1 MRPVLP
7 TNHPLN
13 TRSSDRPDSLVRPSS
28 TVPTACF
35 ITTEAD
41 LDARRDRSR
50 PRFRQQSDRRKRSR
64 NSRRPSTPRQR
75 RSPPRTGRKPAYPAS
90 ESDGSEV
97 SSVESVVEQ
106 EPLNLPSQPSTPS
119 LIGLSHSG
127 SVMSI
132 SSQSCSL
139 AGPSIDA
146 HSDLIQDDVSLP
158 VTDLADNQENQST
171 VPQLIMPSLMVPR
184 RRPFS
189 EVGKSLGKLKIM
201 VAGQC
206 GIGKTSLIKTLAER
220 CEHIVHMDP
229 IENRSAVHATE
240 TYASS
245 RPQPWWRSD
254 SELTVTTRRR
264 ISTTGDVL
272 DRNVCFVESP
282 GHRRDASGSW
292 RDLHYVES
300 HLTSL
305 MNKPMADSDL
315 FTLVNSGGEPV
326 VDALLYLIPH
336 SGLVRE
342 DVEYIK
348 RAQRMTNVIP
358 VLTRVDELAP
368 EEIKHIKQQVVKS
381 LADKDVDYFSFEGP
395 DDSEETKC
403 VYAVSTES
411 WPDYDTMDASTLM
424 DSEYIPPLLPTDLGR
439 LVDHIFSLDGSAR
452 LRHSAAVKC
461 IKWRRDHG
469 DNLLQNALSSGALVS
484 RSIPERAMR
493 LRSFRRTP
501 SWDRLELYNW
511 ANNLRQSLQSERLY
525 HLMEERAI
533 SNAVA
538 TQSSLVHVPRNG
550 KKKTQSK
557 KRKAPQ
563 PTHQDPLGL
572 LEMGGGLKQ
581 KGMLALEMV
590 SSVGLVGLVA
600 SKIMHTGWS
609 DGMCSVVASR
619 RRNMEVGRL
628 SMVLSF

>member
-13 TRSSDRPDSLVRPSS
+13 SRCPDRPDSLVRSS
-28 TVPTACF
+28 TTVSTACF

-50 PRFRQQSDRRKRSR
+50 PRFRQQSDPRKCGR

-75 RSPPRTGRKPAYPAS
+75 RSSPRAFSKPTSPTS
-90 ESDGSEV
+90 EPDESE
-97 SSVESVVEQ
+97 ELVVEQ
-106 EPLNLPSQPSTPS
+106 DSLNSLSRPSTPS
-119 LIGLSHSG
+119 LIGLSHSS
-127 SVMSI
+127 SVMSM
-132 SSQSCSL
+132 SSQSFSL
-139 AGPSIDA
+139 AGPSVDA
-146 HSDLIQDDVSLP
+146 QSDLVYDNASLSMS
-158 VTDLADNQENQST
+158 DLANNEVNQNT
-171 VPQLIMPSLMVPR
+171 TIPQLIMPSLTVPR

-201 VAGQC
+201 VAGQT
-206 GIGKTSLIKTLAER
+206 GIGKTSLIKTLAEH

-229 IENRSAVHATE
+229 IENRNTVHATE

-254 SELTVTTRRR
+254 SELTVTTRKRLP
-264 ISTTGDVL
+264 TTGDVL

-282 GHRRDASGSW
+282 GHQHGASGPW

-315 FTLVNSGGEPV
+315 FTLINSGGEPV
-326 VDALLYLIPH
+326 VDILLYLIPH
-336 SGLVRE
+336 SGLGQQ
-342 DVEYIK
+342 DAEYIK

-358 VLTRVDELAP
+358 ILTRADQLDP
-368 EEIKHIKQQVVKS
+368 ERIAHIKQQVVKC
-381 LADKDVDYFSFEGP
+381 LDDAQVDFFSFEGP
-395 DDSEETKC
+395 QSSKELNC
-403 VYAVSTES
+403 VYAVSTAS
-411 WPDYDTMDASTLM
+411 RPDYDTMDASVLM
-424 DSEYIPPLLPTDLGR
+424 NSDYIAPLVPTDLNR

-461 IKWRRDHG
+461 INWRRGHG
-469 DNLLQNALSSGALVS
+469 DNLLQNALSSGTMVS
-484 RSIPERAMR
+484 RSIPERALR

-533 SNAVA
+533 SSAA
-538 TQSSLVHVPRNG
+538 ARESSLVHVAKSRKPAR
-550 KKKTQSK
+550 SK
-557 KRKAPQ
+557 KRKDPT

-572 LEMGGGLKQ
+572 LDIGGSLKQ

-600 SKIMHTGWS
+600 SKIVHAGIS
-609 DGMCSVVASR
+609 GGICSVVESR
-619 RRNMEVGRL
+619 RSGMEVGRL

>member
-13 TRSSDRPDSLVRPSS
+13 TRAPDRPDSLVRGST
-28 TVPTACF
+28 TVPTTCF

-41 LDARRDRSR
+41 LDTRRDRSR
-50 PRFRQQSDRRKRSR
+50 PRFRQQSDRRKCSR
-64 NSRRPSTPRQR
+64 NSRCPSTPRQR
-75 RSPPRTGRKPAYPAS
+75 RSPPRTANKPASPAS
-90 ESDGSEV
+90 ESDESEDL
-97 SSVESVVEQ
+97 SVGQ
-106 EPLNLPSQPSTPS
+106 DPFHLLSQPGTPS

-127 SVMSI
+127 SVISM
-132 SSQSCSL
+132 SSQGFSL
-139 AGPSIDA
+139 AGPSIDTQ
-146 HSDLIQDDVSLP
+146 SDLGHGHASLSVS
-158 VTDLADNQENQST
+158 DLAYNDETDQNT
-171 VPQLIMPSLMVPR
+171 IPQFIMPSLTVPR

-201 VAGQC
+201 VAGQS

-229 IENRSAVHATE
+229 IEDRNAVHATE

-254 SELTVTTRRR
+254 SELTVTTRKRL
-264 ISTTGDVL
+264 SATGDVL

-282 GHRRDASGSW
+282 GHQHDTSGPW

-300 HLTSL
+300 HLSSL

-326 VDALLYLIPH
+326 VDTLLYLIPH
-336 SGLVRE
+336 SGLGQE
-342 DVEYIK
+342 DAEYIK

-358 VLTRVDELAP
+358 ILARADELDP
-368 EEIKHIKQQVVKS
+368 EKIMHIKQQVAKYLV
-381 LADKDVDYFSFEGP
+381 DKEVDFFSFEGP
-395 DDSEETKC
+395 RASKESEC
-403 VYAVSTES
+403 VYAVSTEPR
-411 WPDYDTMDASTLM
+411 PDHDTMDASVLM
-424 DSEYIPPLLPTDLGR
+424 NSDYIAPLVPTDLNR

-452 LRHSAAVKC
+452 LRHSVAIKC

-469 DNLLQNALSSGALVS
+469 DSLLQNALSSGVLVP
-484 RSIPERAMR
+484 RSIPGRALR
-493 LRSFRRTP
+493 LSSFRRTP

-511 ANNLRQSLQSERLY
+511 ANNLRQSLESERLY

-533 SNAVA
+533 SNAA
-538 TQSSLVHVPRNG
+538 ARESSLVHVPKTH
-550 KKKTQSK
+550 KKARSK
-557 KRKAPQ
+557 KRKEPT

-572 LEMGGGLKQ
+572 LDIGGTLKQ

-600 SKIMHTGWS
+600 SKIVHTGLS
-609 DGMCSVVASR
+609 DGMCSVMESSR
-619 RRNMEVGRL
+619 GGFEVGRL
-628 SMVLSF
+628 SMILSF

>member
-50 PRFRQQSDRRKRSR
+50 PRFRQQSDRRKCSR

-75 RSPPRTGRKPAYPAS
+75 RSPPRTGRKPAYSAS
-90 ESDGSEV
+90 ESDDSDD

-146 HSDLIQDDVSLP
+146 HSDLIRDDVSLP

-245 RPQPWWRSD
+245 RPHPWWRSD

-264 ISTTGDVL
+264 LSTTGDVL

-326 VDALLYLIPH
+326 VDALLYLTPH

-368 EEIKHIKQQVVKS
+368 EEIKHVKQQVVKS

-411 WPDYDTMDASTLM
+411 RPDYDTMDASTLM
-424 DSEYIPPLLPTDLGR
+424 DSEYIPPLLPTDMGR

-484 RSIPERAMR
+484 RYIPEGAMR

-538 TQSSLVHVPRNG
+538 KQSSLVHVPRSG

-581 KGMLALEMV
+581 KGMFALEMV

-609 DGMCSVVASR
+609 DGMCSVVALR
-619 RRNMEVGRL
+619 RRNIEVGRL

>member
-13 TRSSDRPDSLVRPSS
+13 TRALDRPDNLVRGST
-28 TVPTACF
+28 TVPTTCF

-41 LDARRDRSR
+41 LDARQDRSR
-50 PRFRQQSDRRKRSR
+50 PQFRQQSDPRKCSR

-75 RSPPRTGRKPAYPAS
+75 RSPPRTINNKPTSPTS
-90 ESDGSEV
+90 ESD
-97 SSVESVVEQ
+97 ESVVGQ
-106 EPLNLPSQPSTPS
+106 DPFSLLSRPSTPS
-119 LIGLSHSG
+119 LVGLSHSG
-127 SVMSI
+127 SVMSM
-132 SSQSCSL
+132 SSQSCSIE
-139 AGPSIDA
+139 GPSIDA
-146 HSDLIQDDVSLP
+146 QSDLIQSHAALSVSDSAGNNE
-158 VTDLADNQENQST
+158 VSQNTI
-171 VPQLIMPSLMVPR
+171 PQFIMPSLTVPR

-189 EVGKSLGKLKIM
+189 DVGKSLGKLKIM
-201 VAGQC
+201 VAGQS
-206 GIGKTSLIKTLAER
+206 GIGKTALIKTLAEH
-220 CEHIVHMDP
+220 CEHIVHLDP
-229 IENRSAVHATE
+229 IENRNAVHATE

-254 SELTVTTRRR
+254 SELTVTTRKRL
-264 ISTTGDVL
+264 SATGDVL

-282 GHRRDASGSW
+282 GHQHGTSGPW

-315 FTLVNSGGEPV
+315 FTLINSGGEPV

-336 SGLVRE
+336 SGLGQE
-342 DVEYIK
+342 DAEYIK
-348 RAQRMTNVIP
+348 RAQNMTNVIP
-358 VLTRVDELAP
+358 VLVRADELDA
-368 EEIKHIKQQVVKS
+368 EKILNIKQQVVKC
-381 LADKDVDYFSFEGP
+381 LVDKDVDFFSFEGP
-395 DDSEETKC
+395 EGSEESKC

-411 WPDYDTMDASTLM
+411 RPDYDTMDASVLM
-424 DSEYIPPLLPTDLGR
+424 NSDYIAPLVPTDLNR
-439 LVDHIFSLDGSAR
+439 LVNHVFSLDGSAR

-469 DNLLQNALSSGALVS
+469 NNLLQNALSSGTMVS
-484 RSIPERAMR
+484 RSIPERALR

-533 SNAVA
+533 SSAIA
-538 TQSSLVHVPRNG
+538 RESSLIHVPKSPKQIR
-550 KKKTQSK
+550 SK
-557 KRKAPQ
+557 KRKEPA

-572 LEMGGGLKQ
+572 LDIGGSLKQ

-600 SKIMHTGWS
+600 SKIVHAGLS
-609 DGMCSVVASR
+609 DGMCSVMESR
-619 RRNMEVGRL
+619 RGSFEVGRL
-628 SMVLSF
+628 SMILSF

>member
-1 MRPVLP
+1 M
-7 TNHPLN
+7 
-13 TRSSDRPDSLVRPSS
+13 
-28 TVPTACF
+28 
-35 ITTEAD
+35 
-41 LDARRDRSR
+41 
-50 PRFRQQSDRRKRSR
+50 
-64 NSRRPSTPRQR
+64 
-75 RSPPRTGRKPAYPAS
+75 
-90 ESDGSEV
+90 
-97 SSVESVVEQ
+97 
-106 EPLNLPSQPSTPS
+106 
-119 LIGLSHSG
+119 
-127 SVMSI
+127 

-139 AGPSIDA
+139 VGPSIDA
-146 HSDLIQDDVSLP
+146 HSDLIHDNASLP
-158 VTDLADNQENQST
+158 VTDLADNQDSRST
-171 VPQLIMPSLMVPR
+171 VPQLIMPSLAVPR

-189 EVGKSLGKLKIM
+189 EVGKCLGKLKIM
-201 VAGQC
+201 VAGQS
-206 GIGKTSLIKTLAER
+206 GIGKTSLIRTLAER

-245 RPQPWWRSD
+245 RPHPWWRSD

-264 ISTTGDVL
+264 LSSTGDVL

-282 GHRRDASGSW
+282 GHQHGASGPW

-305 MNKPMADSDL
+305 MNKPMADLDL
-315 FTLVNSGGEPV
+315 LTLVNSGGEPV

-336 SGLVRE
+336 SGLEHE

-358 VLTRVDELAP
+358 IINRADELASG
-368 EEIKHIKQQVVKS
+368 EIFQVKQQVMKS
-381 LADKDVDYFSFEGP
+381 LIDRDVGFFSFDGP
-395 DDSEETKC
+395 DASGETTC

-411 WPDYDTMDASTLM
+411 RPDYDTMDASVLM
-424 DSEYIPPLLPTDLGR
+424 NSEYTPPLVPTDLGR

-461 IKWRRDHG
+461 IQWRRDHG
-469 DNLLQNALSSGALVS
+469 DNLLQNALSSGTMVS
-484 RSIPERAMR
+484 RSIPERALR
-493 LRSFRRTP
+493 LQSFRRTP

-525 HLMEERAI
+525 HLMEARAT
-533 SNAVA
+533 SASA
-538 TQSSLVHVPRNG
+538 RESSLVHIPKTG
-550 KKKTQSK
+550 KKQASK
-557 KRKAPQ
+557 KRKDPK

-572 LEMGGGLKQ
+572 LDIGGGLKQ

-600 SKIMHTGWS
+600 SKIMHTGLS
-609 DGMCSVVASR
+609 NGMCSVVGSGR
-619 RRNMEVGRL
+619 GGMEVGRL

>member
-7 TNHPLN
+7 TNHPLS
-13 TRSSDRPDSLVRPSS
+13 TRASDRPDSLVRGTSA
-28 TVPTACF
+28 VPTACF

-50 PRFRQQSDRRKRSR
+50 PRFRQQSDRHKCSRS
-64 NSRRPSTPRQR
+64 SRRPSTPHQR
-75 RSPPRTGRKPAYPAS
+75 RSPPRTSHKPASLAS
-90 ESDGSEV
+90 ESDEV
-97 SSVESVVEQ
+97 EEPAVEQ
-106 EPLNLPSQPSTPS
+106 DPLGFPSRPSTPS

-127 SVMSI
+127 SVISM

-139 AGPSIDA
+139 VGPSIDA
-146 HSDLIQDDVSLP
+146 HSDLIHDNASLP
-158 VTDLADNQENQST
+158 VTDLADNQDSRST
-171 VPQLIMPSLMVPR
+171 VPQLIMPSLTVPR

-189 EVGKSLGKLKIM
+189 EVGKCLGKLKIM
-201 VAGQC
+201 VAGQS
-206 GIGKTSLIKTLAER
+206 GIGKTSLIRTLAER

-245 RPQPWWRSD
+245 RPHPWWRSD

-264 ISTTGDVL
+264 LSSTGDVL

-282 GHRRDASGSW
+282 GHQHGASGPW

-305 MNKPMADSDL
+305 MNKPMADLDL
-315 FTLVNSGGEPV
+315 LTLVNSGGEPV
-326 VDALLYLIPH
+326 VDALLYLVPH
-336 SGLVRE
+336 SGLEHE

-358 VLTRVDELAP
+358 IINRADELAP
-368 EEIKHIKQQVVKS
+368 GEIIQVKQQVMKS
-381 LADKDVDYFSFEGP
+381 LIDRDVGFFSFDGP
-395 DDSEETKC
+395 DASGETTC

-411 WPDYDTMDASTLM
+411 RPDYDTMDASVLM
-424 DSEYIPPLLPTDLGR
+424 NSEYTPPLVSTDLGR

-461 IKWRRDHG
+461 IQWRRDHG
-469 DNLLQNALSSGALVS
+469 DNLLQNALSSGTMVS
-484 RSIPERAMR
+484 RSIPERALR
-493 LRSFRRTP
+493 LQSFRRTP

-525 HLMEERAI
+525 HLMEARAI
-533 SNAVA
+533 TSASA
-538 TQSSLVHVPRNG
+538 RESSLVHIPKTG
-550 KKKTQSK
+550 KKQASK
-557 KRKAPQ
+557 KRKDPK

-572 LEMGGGLKQ
+572 LDIGGSLKQ
-581 KGMLALEMV
+581 KGMLALEMM

-600 SKIMHTGWS
+600 SKIMHTGLS
-609 DGMCSVVASR
+609 NGMCSVVGPGR
-619 RRNMEVGRL
+619 GGMEVGRL

>member
-13 TRSSDRPDSLVRPSS
+13 TRAPDRTDSLVRGST
-28 TVPTACF
+28 TVPTTCF

-41 LDARRDRSR
+41 LDNRRDRSR
-50 PRFRQQSDRRKRSR
+50 PRFRQQSDKRKCSR
-64 NSRRPSTPRQR
+64 NSRCPSTPRQR
-75 RSPPRTGRKPAYPAS
+75 RSPHRTVNKPTSPAS
-90 ESDGSEV
+90 ESDESE
-97 SSVESVVEQ
+97 ELAAEQ
-106 EPLNLPSQPSTPS
+106 EPFHLLSQPGTPS

-127 SVMSI
+127 SVMSM
-132 SSQSCSL
+132 SSQSFSL

-146 HSDLIQDDVSLP
+146 QSDLGQHASLSVS
-158 VTDLADNQENQST
+158 DLAYNDEADQNT
-171 VPQLIMPSLMVPR
+171 IPQFIMPSLTVPR

-201 VAGQC
+201 VAGQS

-229 IENRSAVHATE
+229 IEDHNAVHATE

-254 SELTVTTRRR
+254 SELTVTTRKRL
-264 ISTTGDVL
+264 SATGDVL

-282 GHRRDASGSW
+282 GHQHGTSGPW

-305 MNKPMADSDL
+305 MNKPMADLDL
-315 FTLVNSGGEPV
+315 FNLVNSGGEPV
-326 VDALLYLIPH
+326 VDTLLYLIPH
-336 SGLVRE
+336 SGLGQE
-342 DVEYIK
+342 DAEYIK

-358 VLTRVDELAP
+358 ILARADELDP
-368 EEIKHIKQQVVKS
+368 EKIMHIKQQVVKY
-381 LADKDVDYFSFEGP
+381 LVNKEVDFFSFEGP
-395 DDSEETKC
+395 RASEESEC

-411 WPDYDTMDASTLM
+411 QPDHDTMDASVLM
-424 DSEYIPPLLPTDLGR
+424 NSDYIAPLVPTDLNR

-452 LRHSAAVKC
+452 LRHSTAVKC

-469 DNLLQNALSSGALVS
+469 DNLLQNALSSGTVVS
-484 RSIPERAMR
+484 RSIPERAWR

-533 SNAVA
+533 SNAA
-538 TQSSLVHVPRNG
+538 ARESSLVHVP
-550 KKKTQSK
+550 KTHKKTRSK
-557 KRKAPQ
+557 KRRDPT

-572 LEMGGGLKQ
+572 LDIGGTLKQ

-600 SKIMHTGWS
+600 SKIVHTGLS
-609 DGMCSVVASR
+609 DGMCSVMESR
-619 RRNMEVGRL
+619 RGGFEVGRL